1 MMSFKAESFD
11 DCAEKVSEMKSEA
24 NYFFWSA
31 SKHPAGA
38 SGLSSC
44 LIFKECDTNEFA
56 DLTSPG
62 YTYLRCPSNGKLSNI
77 HLILYHYFLNVRF
90 FLIKQFL
97 TMDLVFS
104 GLQKS

>member
-1 MMSFKAESFD
+1 MSFKAESFD

-31 SKHPAGA
+31 SKHPAGT

-44 LIFKECDTNEFA
+44 LIFKECDANEFA

-62 YTYLRCPSNGKLSNI
+62 YTYLRCPSFGKRYDIL
-77 HLILYHYFLNVRF
+77 LILYHFFLNYCC
-90 FLIKQFL
+90 FLTKPFI